1 LLIDLLLGAAWY
13 RLLLE
18 HAPLDR
24 RTADRVVDV
33 VLDGTRSPSRKAPR

>member
-1 LLIDLLLGAAWY
+1 MVDLLLGFAWY

-24 RTADRVVDV
+24 DTAAGVVDV
-33 VLDGTRSPSRKAPR
+33 VLRGVGGCVSASG